1 MISKKNLQTGLK
13 HLWQLTINNINEHDK
28 CIGKINEKI
37 RELESEI
44 NIIREATKKITDN
57 HYKKIQM
64 LIDSENTVRLA
75 INKIAEELIKKNILT
90 TKKEQKT
97 NEWTKSKS
105 NNRKQSV
112 PKHSE
117 PRFIQ
122 K

>member
-1 MISKKNLQTGLK
+1 MISKKELRNELN
-13 HLWQLTINNINEHDK
+13 HLWNVTRTNIEEYDKMFHEMNKKIRKIETKINNIE
-28 CIGKINEKI
+28 
-37 RELESEI
+37 EI
-44 NIIREATKKITDN
+44 AKKITDN
-57 HYKKIQM
+57 HNKKIQM

-112 PKHSE
+112 PKHCE